1 MAPSATETVTL
12 STRPAE
18 HSQVKLTSN
27 TGPYKEL
34 APIGYEKEAEEQ
46 GKDGFQAAKVC
57 ESLILAEQKLNNPSV
72 RKLSS
77 NLGQREISSTSAF

>member
-1 MAPSATETVTL
+1 MAPSATETVTVP
-12 STRPAE
+12 SRPVE

-57 ESLILAEQKLNNPSV
+57 GFVDMGGEC
-72 RKLSS
+72 
-77 NLGQREISSTSAF
+77 